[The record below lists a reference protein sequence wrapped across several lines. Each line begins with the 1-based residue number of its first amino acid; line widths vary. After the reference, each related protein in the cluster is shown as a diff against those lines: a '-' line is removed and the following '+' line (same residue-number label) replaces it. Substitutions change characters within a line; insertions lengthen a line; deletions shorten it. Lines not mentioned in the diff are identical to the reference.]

1 MKSLLKLFIYPV
13 QQKNIYGGFCE
24 LFAIS
29 KFSFELQKQNDSETN
44 LEEKSVF
51 IWAWSPS

>member
-51 IWAWSPS
+51 I